1 MVVIA
6 ACHGQGGH
14 ANLGGDNLEKLGQD
28 CGRIHVIR
36 NFNVTDVES
45 IEILQ
50 DQVKCQKYSLTFWYL
65 PSFIYA
71 FYNFKQI

>member
-14 ANLGGDNLEKLGQD
+14 GNLGGDNLEKLGQD
-28 CGRIHVIR
+28 SGRIHVIR
-36 NFNVTDVES
+36 NFNVTDVKC
-45 IEILQ
+45 IENLQ

-71 FYNFKQI
+71 FYHCKKI